1 MIHMCWGTEVRPHI
15 RESLGERVSGPVALG
30 SSRAAT
36 CPVLASPGGGC
47 AGASHSGCL
56 AGYEITFSLLNPDP
70 KSHDVDWDIEGA
82 VNRYVQP
89 VLDKLN
95 LVANFSVDSQVRA
108 GRGYGEKPAL
118 VLPRALGCSS
128 LPATS
133 VSCPCRSC
141 TTLFLE

>member
-1 MIHMCWGTEVRPHI
+1 M
-15 RESLGERVSGPVALG
+15 SGPVALG
-30 SSRAAT
+30 SSLVAT

-47 AGASHSGCL
+47 AGASRSGCL

-82 VNRYVQP
+82 VNHYVQP
-89 VLDKLN
+89 ILDKLN

-108 GRGYGEKPAL
+108 GRGDGESSAL
-118 VLPRALGCSS
+118 AMPRALGCSS

-133 VSCPCRSC
+133 VLCPCRSY